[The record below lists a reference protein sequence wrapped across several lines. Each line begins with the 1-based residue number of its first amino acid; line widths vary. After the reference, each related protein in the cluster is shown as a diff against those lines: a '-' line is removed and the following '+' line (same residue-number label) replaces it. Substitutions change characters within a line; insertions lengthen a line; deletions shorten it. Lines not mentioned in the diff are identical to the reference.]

1 MIVSENPIVRRSLT
15 PRKSKTDAEW
25 EALDV
30 VTNEQITA
38 AVASDPDAA
47 PLDLDWAREVN
58 VVEPAAKQAISIR
71 VDSDV
76 LAWFRANSDRYQSKM
91 NAVLRA
97 YMENACSKKH
107 GAA

>member
-1 MIVSENPIVRRSLT
+1 VSENPIVRRSLT

-47 PLDLDWAREVN
+47 PLDLDWAREIN